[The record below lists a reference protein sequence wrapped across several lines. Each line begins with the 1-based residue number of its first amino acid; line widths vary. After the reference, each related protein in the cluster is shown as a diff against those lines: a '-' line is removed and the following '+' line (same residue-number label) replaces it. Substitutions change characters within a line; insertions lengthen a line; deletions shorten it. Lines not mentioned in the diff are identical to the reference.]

1 VEAVEV
7 DVDMASEA
15 VFFELV
21 PFESQ
26 LPSRHTMSVPPQD
39 PMLCEAQVP
48 SQRGSRR
55 TPPLPRS
62 RSRPTG
68 DDHAAMWHNPRPVPP
83 CSPLPQPLT
92 PPCHVPP
99 RSRKLGE
106 SLTQAELSSVHSA
119 SHPTLSLNSYQA
131 LHLAHPCPQG
141 RLVRC

>member
-83 CSPLPQPLT
+83 CSP
-92 PPCHVPP
+92 
-99 RSRKLGE
+99 
-106 SLTQAELSSVHSA
+106 
-119 SHPTLSLNSYQA
+119 
-131 LHLAHPCPQG
+131 CPNH
-141 RLVRC
+141 